1 MNIETRKLTL
11 DDYQNLS
18 ESMLQ
23 AYDTM
28 GGQVWS
34 KRSIEK
40 LLKIFP
46 EGQIC
51 IAVDD
56 KVVACALSIIV
67 DYDEYG
73 DKHTYQLITGNYSFS
88 THDDHG
94 DTLYGIEI
102 FVHPE
107 FRGLRLGRRLYEYR
121 KEICENLN
129 LKSIIAGGRIPG
141 YHQHADTLSPRQ
153 YIDKVKSKEIYDQ
166 TLSFQISNDFHV
178 RKVLQNYL
186 PGDHESKEFATLI
199 EWNNIYYQG
208 INASARSAMTIRL
221 GLVQWQMRLFPNM
234 EAFYEQVEFFVD
246 AVSGY
251 KSDFILFPELFNT
264 PLLEPYN
271 HLGPMEAMRK
281 LAEKTQEIVSK
292 LHEYSLSYNVNIIS
306 GSMPMLEDGKLYN
319 VSYLCH
325 RTGKIDE
332 FRKIHITPNERNY
345 YAMVGGDEI
354 KVFDTDCGK
363 VGILICYDVEF
374 PELSR
379 IYAEQGMQILF
390 VPFLTDTQ
398 NGYTRVRHCA
408 QARAIENECYVA
420 IAGCVGN
427 LPKVTNMDIQFAQ
440 SAVFTPSDFAFPT
453 NAVKAETTPNTEMML
468 IVDVDLHLLDE
479 LHHYGSVRIL
489 KDRRQD
495 LYEVRL
501 LKPNAATTDKN
512 RSGENKK

>member
-11 DDYQNLS
+11 EDYEDLK

-23 AYDTM
+23 AYDTL
-28 GGQVWS
+28 GGQIWS
-34 KRSIEK
+34 KSTIAK
-40 LLKIFP
+40 LLKLFP
-46 EGQIC
+46 EGQLC

-56 KVVACALSIIV
+56 KVVACSLSIIV

-73 DKHTYQLITGNYSFS
+73 DKHTYKNITGNYGFS
-88 THDDHG
+88 THDTNG
-94 DTLYGIEI
+94 DVLYGIEI

-107 FRGLRLGRRLYEYR
+107 YRGLRLGRRLYEAR
-121 KEICENLN
+121 KELCETLN

-141 YHQHADTLSPRQ
+141 YHAFADTLSPRQ
-153 YIDKVKSKEIYDQ
+153 YIDKVKAKEIYDP
-166 TLSFQISNDFHV
+166 TLTFQISNDFHV
-178 RKVLQNYL
+178 RKVLKNYL

-208 INASARSAMTIRL
+208 IDASARSAKTIRL
-221 GLVQWQMRLFPNM
+221 GLVQWQMRLFPDID
-234 EAFYEQVEFFVD
+234 AFYEQVEFFVD

-251 KSDFILFPELFNT
+251 KSDFIMFPEFFNT
-264 PLLEPYN
+264 PLLAPYN
-271 HLGPMEAMRK
+271 HLPEMEAMRK
-281 LAEKTQEIVSK
+281 LSELTEEIVERM
-292 LHEYSLSYNVNIIS
+292 HSLAVSYNVNIIS
-306 GSMPMLEDGKLYN
+306 GSMPILENNKLYN
-319 VSYLCH
+319 ATYLCH
-325 RTGKIDE
+325 RSGKTDE
-332 FRKIHITPNERNY
+332 FRKIHITPNEQKY
-345 YAMVGGDEI
+345 YGMIGGDKI
-354 KVFDTDCGK
+354 QVFDTDCGK

-379 IYAEQGMQILF
+379 IYADQGMQILF

-427 LPKVTNMDIQFAQ
+427 LPGVNNMDIQFAQ

-468 IVDVDLHLLDE
+468 VVDVDLHLLDE
-479 LHHYGSVRIL
+479 LHHFGTVKIL
-489 KDRRQD
+489 KDRRKD

-501 LKPNAATTDKN
+501 LK
-512 RSGENKK
+512 